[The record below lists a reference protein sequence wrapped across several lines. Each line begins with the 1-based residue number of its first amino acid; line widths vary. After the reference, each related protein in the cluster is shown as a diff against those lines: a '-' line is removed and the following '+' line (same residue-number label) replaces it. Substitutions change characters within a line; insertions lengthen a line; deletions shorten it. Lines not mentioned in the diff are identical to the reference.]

1 LDKAMRDSF
10 LEYSDAMSNI
20 YETCVE
26 DDAEVQ
32 EQDDRIHEYEKNLE
46 QKRGKPMLA
55 AMFLLYFVISV
66 SLMSL
71 IVYWMSD

>member
-1 LDKAMRDSF
+1 MRDSF